1 MSPPWTSV
9 ARTVE
14 TRLEVLMDADNAALD
29 IPVVVVLEPSGRQAT
44 VRLHGEV
51 DVEVEPC
58 IVEAVHRTARLEGLA
73 AIDVDATG
81 VTFIDSSGLR
91 ALVLGREEARSR
103 GLQYTV
109 QITAGSFV
117 ARVFAITGLDEALG
131 ITQSVALAGTPGAA
145 DYLAHP
151 APRP

>member
-1 MSPPWTSV
+1 
-9 ARTVE
+9 
-14 TRLEVLMDADNAALD
+14 MDADNAALD

-91 ALVLGREEARSR
+91 ALVLGAKKRARAAFS
-103 GLQYTV
+103 
-109 QITAGSFV
+109 
-117 ARVFAITGLDEALG
+117 
-131 ITQSVALAGTPGAA
+131 TQSKSPRAA
-145 DYLAHP
+145 SWHGSLRSPVSTKRSASHSP
-151 APRP
+151 SP